1 MTERPLLWSAAIT
14 VAVAAFVGVA
24 LLSATSPAGVVAG
37 LIAVVAWPVATVL
50 LRIGWSRTGVAFAV
64 VAVLSGSVA
73 GGPSVG
79 LSLVPAVVCSMLLI
93 ARVELPVWLGPVV
106 AGVGVVLV
114 CGGIA
119 VLSPQLGVSA
129 MLTMSLGLS
138 VGVLA
143 GFVRRTT
150 RLSAQEAE
158 KLREER
164 IVAREAEGRI
174 ALARDLHDVL
184 AHSLGG
190 LTVQLDAIDALL
202 EAGRAG
208 EARTRATEARRL
220 AAQGLADARGAVAA
234 LREVP
239 RHDDADVD
247 PSDAIEELIRAHRS
261 LGGTVAVTEGGAP
274 RPVPQGIATALVRA
288 VQESLSNARRHAP
301 GAPVALHTAWR
312 DERVTLRVTTPLPRE
327 QQPRGGGYGLT
338 GMSERFRALPSGGIA
353 RAEARDGEFVV
364 VAEATLPPQ
373 SEERGVR

>member
-14 VAVAAFVGVA
+14 IAVAAFVGAA
-24 LLSATSPAGVVAG
+24 LLSATSPAGAVAG
-37 LIAVVAWPVATVL
+37 LVAVIAWPIATVL
-50 LRIGWSRTGVAFAV
+50 LRLGRSRTGAAFAV
-64 VAVLSGSVA
+64 VAVLSGSLA

-79 LSLVPAVVCSMLLI
+79 LSLVPAAVCTMLLI
-93 ARVELPVWLGPVV
+93 ARLELPVWLGPVA

-119 VLSPQLGVSA
+119 LLSPQLGVSA

-138 VGVLA
+138 VGVLG
-143 GFVRRTT
+143 GFLRRTT
-150 RLSAQEAE
+150 RLSAREAE
-158 KLREER
+158 RAREER
-164 IVAREAEGRI
+164 IVAREAEARI

-202 EAGRAG
+202 EADRID

-239 RHDDADVD
+239 RLDDADVD
-247 PSDAIEELIRAHRS
+247 PSEALDELIRAHRS
-261 LGGTVAVTEGGAP
+261 LGATVSVTEGGEP
-274 RPVPQGIATALVRA
+274 RPVPHVVATALVRA

-301 GAPVALHTAWR
+301 GAPVALGIDWR
-312 DERVTLRVTTPLPRE
+312 HDRVTLRVTSPLPAER
-327 QQPRGGGYGLT
+327 QPRGGGYGLT
-338 GMSERFRALPSGGIA
+338 GMRERFDALPSGGHA
-353 RAEARDGEFVV
+353 RAEVREGEFVV
-364 VAEATLPPQ
+364 VAEATLSPGID
-373 SEERGVR
+373 EKGGR